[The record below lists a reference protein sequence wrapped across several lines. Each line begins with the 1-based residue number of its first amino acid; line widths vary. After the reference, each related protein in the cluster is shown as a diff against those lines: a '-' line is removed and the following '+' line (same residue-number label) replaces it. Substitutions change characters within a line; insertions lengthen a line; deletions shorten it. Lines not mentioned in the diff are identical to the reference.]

1 MSSPR
6 KWKWLQ
12 QIESDDKQQKW
23 ELSDQTFRE
32 NVISKKVKVI
42 TANWKWELS
51 DQTFPGECHLQ
62 ESESDYCK
70 VKVMTNNKIIGG
82 TFPGECHLHHELDR
96 LHFGRQAQSRMR
108 ADELFSMAEI
118 REKILAQIF
127 RQKSKQG
134 NLENFWSKYPPV
146 PASPVLTG
154 RLWYL
159 PSPVCC
165 ERNIEILKH

>member
-1 MSSPR
+1 MIR
-6 KWKWLQ
+6 
-12 QIESDDKQQKW
+12 
-23 ELSDQTFRE
+23 
-32 NVISKKVKVI
+32 
-42 TANWKWELS
+42 
-51 DQTFPGECHLQ
+51 
-62 ESESDYCK
+62 
-70 VKVMTNNKIIGG
+70 IGG

-154 RLWYL
+154 RL
-159 PSPVCC
+159 
-165 ERNIEILKH
+165 

>member
-1 MSSPR
+1 MIR
-6 KWKWLQ
+6 
-12 QIESDDKQQKW
+12 IGG
-23 ELSDQTFRE
+23 
-32 NVISKKVKVI
+32 
-42 TANWKWELS
+42 
-51 DQTFPGECHLQ
+51 TFPGECHLQ

-127 RQKSKQG
+127 RQSQNKVILKTFGANIHLFRLHQSWLDVSDTCPAQCAVKQI
-134 NLENFWSKYPPV
+134 W
-146 PASPVLTG
+146 
-154 RLWYL
+154 
-159 PSPVCC
+159 
-165 ERNIEILKH
+165 NIEILPRQVCCEKILKYCPAQWQCAEKEILKCWK